1 MSSAPDVSASQSATP
16 AQPGRERV
24 ALPAHQLPA
33 CPLPSPELPTTG
45 GAGHPSSSSLGCRG
59 LAAPNSSPRID
70 FSRGGVGSV
79 IASQHV
85 PRRRFQIRAR
95 GGGGGGGGAWR
106 GSIAST
112 HSFIAK
118 GKMRA
123 RVPVALASS
132 SGEMGSS
139 LGGFRFTG
147 TLGSN
152 LPAMMLTLFVVEE
165 ERKS

>member
-16 AQPGRERV
+16 AQPRRERV
-24 ALPAHQLPA
+24 ALPAHQQPA
-33 CPLPSPELPTTG
+33 CPFPSPELPTTG
-45 GAGHPSSSSLGCRG
+45 GAGHPSSSSLGCRVV
-59 LAAPNSSPRID
+59 AALNSSPRID
-70 FSRGGVGSV
+70 FSRGGVGVV

-85 PRRRFQIRAR
+85 PRRRFQIRAQR
-95 GGGGGGGGAWR
+95 RRRRMAGQH
-106 GSIAST
+106 SQ
-112 HSFIAK
+112 HSFIHSLQG
-118 GKMRA
+118 GKFVA